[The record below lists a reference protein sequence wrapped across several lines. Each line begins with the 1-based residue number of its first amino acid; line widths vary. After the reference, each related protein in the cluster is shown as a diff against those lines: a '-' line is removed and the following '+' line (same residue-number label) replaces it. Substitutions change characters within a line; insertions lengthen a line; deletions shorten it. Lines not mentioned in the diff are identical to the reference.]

1 MKRIKSLEKAFGV
14 LDCFRETQTDWGV
27 SELAKELNLPKSTV
41 ASLLKTMVDCG
52 YLRQDDRTKKYH
64 LGLRVFELGFVARID
79 MQFRKYALPIL
90 EELQRA
96 TEEIVYLTVP
106 RYGEVLYLETVHPCQ
121 RQVRHSD
128 VGRLGPMHCTGVG
141 KAMMAYMPDEYVEQI
156 VAVKGLQKFTSTT
169 ITTLEE
175 LKEELARTRER
186 GYAIDNG
193 EHDRNIGCVAIPL
206 VDDNG
211 LAVAGVSVSGPVL
224 RFGEDVQQ
232 KYAELT
238 MEAVTSLKRYIH
250 LLPES
255 CPIPSGEP
263 SNIGIHR

>member
-1 MKRIKSLEKAFGV
+1 MKRIKSLEKAFDI
-14 LDCFRETQTDWGV
+14 LDCFRETQVDWGV
-27 SELAKELNLPKSTV
+27 SELAKELNIPKSTI

-52 YLRQDDRTKKYH
+52 YLRQDERTKKYH
-64 LGLRVFELGFVARID
+64 LGLRVLELGFVARID
-79 MQFRKYALPIL
+79 MQVRKYALPIL

-106 RYGEVLYLETVHPCQ
+106 RYGEVLYLETVYPSQ
-121 RQVRHSD
+121 RQVRYSD

-156 VAVKGLQKFTSTT
+156 AAVKGLQKFTSNT
-169 ITTLEE
+169 ITTVED
-175 LKEELARTRER
+175 LKAELARTRER

-206 VDDNG
+206 VDDDG

-224 RFGEDVQQ
+224 RFGPEVQQ

-238 MEAVTSLKRYIH
+238 MEAVTSLKRYIQ
-250 LLPES
+250 LLPQS
-255 CPIPSGEP
+255 SPVPCGEP
-263 SNIGIHR
+263 ASLDIHK